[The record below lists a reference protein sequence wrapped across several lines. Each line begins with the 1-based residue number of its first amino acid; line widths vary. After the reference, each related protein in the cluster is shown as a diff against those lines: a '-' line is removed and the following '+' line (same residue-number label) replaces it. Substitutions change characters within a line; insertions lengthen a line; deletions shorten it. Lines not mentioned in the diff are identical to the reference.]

1 MRKFTAYPFL
11 FVLSIFLFSCND
23 EEGMDPEVKG
33 TATFTVSGEI
43 SQSLDYEEV
52 EFAYTVSS
60 VSGGEIS
67 SFTLYLGNY
76 PATETALSISIVE
89 QGNATGFDEKTY
101 TYEEL
106 TSASTSSSTSGFI
119 STYITESD
127 AYSIN
132 PDAGEVNKLTF
143 KKITDS
149 LIEGSF
155 ELNLENNSSK
165 EKIKLTGTF
174 EAVGEAAKI

>member
-1 MRKFTAYPFL
+1 MKKSTRLLFL
-11 FVLSIFLFSCND
+11 FILTIITSSCNED
-23 EEGMDPEVKG
+23 EGMDPEAQG

-67 SFTLYLGNY
+67 SFTLYVGNY
-76 PATETALSISIVE
+76 PATKTALTISIVD
-89 QGNATGFDEKTY
+89 QGNATGFDEKAY

-119 STYITESD
+119 STYVTETD

-132 PDAGEVNKLTF
+132 PDAAEVNKLTF
-143 KKITDS
+143 TKITDS

-155 ELNLENNSSK
+155 ELNLENNISN
-165 EKIKLTGTF
+165 EKINLSGTF
-174 EAVGEAAKI
+174 KAVGEAAKI